1 MHLRK
6 QGGGNRVSLV
16 GITLGAAACLVLVLA
31 WLAPTPCLADLGR
44 LVRGIARVS
53 DDVPIRKLDDVA
65 ASPRMRRA
73 ARELIE
79 EAGTHSDDVLRRTK
93 AVRRALEQ
101 TLSSIESP
109 SLRRQFL
116 EDIARLDLPSQEAAL
131 VLARGSKRLGDV
143 VPDIAMRT
151 RLLRDGGGE
160 LLASLGRFEDLGEDA
175 LKFDVAVNKGILR
188 SPPGM
193 RNLTSEDFGRFFLDQ
208 GKRAHHFWTE
218 YVRPHW
224 QLWLAGTALAAVMLA
239 PDEFLDAAGNLTEQ
253 GIRKVGKLG
262 GEVLASALAGTIH
275 AAGEGAKQI
284 VRETTQDISRTFF
297 GDVWGILTFALLVVV
312 AVVAVPFP
320 RRYCIGILSRIF
332 GLRRH
337 AAATND
343 NRKENLQN

>member
-6 QGGGNRVSLV
+6 QVGGNRVSLV
-16 GITLGAAACLVLVLA
+16 GITLRAAACPVLA
-31 WLAPTPCLADLGR
+31 LTWLAPTPCLADLGR

-53 DDVPIRKLDDVA
+53 DDVPIRSLDDLPS
-65 ASPRMRRA
+65 SPRMRRA

-79 EAGTHSDDVLRRTK
+79 EAGTHSDDVLSRTK

-116 EDIARLDLPSQEAAL
+116 EDISRLDLPSQEAAL
-131 VLARGSKRLGDV
+131 VLARGSKRLADV
-143 VPDIAMRT
+143 VPDIAIRS
-151 RLLRDGGGE
+151 RLLRNGGGE
-160 LLASLGRFEDLGEDA
+160 MLASLGRFEDLADDA

-188 SPPGM
+188 SPREM

-208 GKRAHHFWTE
+208 GKRGHHFWTK

-224 QLWLAGTALAAVMLA
+224 KLWLAGTALAAVMLA

-253 GIRKVGKLG
+253 GIGKVGKLG
-262 GEVLASALAGTIH
+262 GEVLAGALAGTIH

-284 VRETTQDISRTFF
+284 VRETTQEFSRTFF
-297 GDVWGILTFALLVVV
+297 ADVWGILTFALLVVV
-312 AVVAVPFP
+312 VVVAVPFT

-332 GLRRH
+332 GLRRY

-343 NRKENLQN
+343 NRKENSQN